1 MRLAN
6 TKNISSKP
14 TLKIIFLVPLQPC
27 RTSMPSTCSEGKQ
40 WTVKNKPK
48 IQNIISRLF
57 CVINRNLVTQ
67 LITDSIDN
75 LTQMYFGG
83 RHTSETNSIHTQL
96 PGFSHSQLL
105 SVFLLLLNI
114 DQALKETVM
123 VMDVT
128 QNHRKITRF
137 YMDLKLDAV
146 VKFFSTESMSVSDF
160 VHYCEELYIIS

>member
-1 MRLAN
+1 
-6 TKNISSKP
+6 
-14 TLKIIFLVPLQPC
+14 
-27 RTSMPSTCSEGKQ
+27 MPSTCSGEKQ
-40 WTVKNKPK
+40 WIVKSKPK
-48 IQNIISRLF
+48 IQNIILRLF

-75 LTQMYFGG
+75 LTEIYFEG
-83 RHTSETNSIHTQL
+83 RHTSETNSIRTQL

-105 SVFLLLLNI
+105 SVFFLLLNI

-123 VMDVT
+123 AMDVT

-146 VKFFSTESMSVSDF
+146 VKFFSTEAMSVSDF
-160 VHYCEELYIIS
+160 VDYCEELYIIA